1 MDDNHSESKTS
12 TDSDASTI
20 KIIAPPRCPFSGIA
34 IDPKLWQTFKEKME
48 AKNNGECDDDD
59 DDDPHAIFGDL
70 LKIQHRHQLLHTSN
84 DEDSEIPILNI
95 TEDNE
100 INDEQNEQEEEFENL
115 TGSVPS
121 SILRVRII
129 NSVTERSKDLV
140 IDSNSDE
147 TLWNAI
153 YDNAAVKQA
162 NVRKWNSQI
171 AQKVKHGMARIE
183 LHLWDSHAQ
192 QPWHSYTLEELKH
205 TTTRQLYEQ
214 VFESSTGDHD
224 LVLLKLKCVDR
235 E

>member
-1 MDDNHSESKTS
+1 ME
-12 TDSDASTI
+12 DSDAI

-48 AKNNGECDDDD
+48 AKNNGDCDDD
-59 DDDPHAIFGDL
+59 DDDPHAMFGDL
-70 LKIQHRHQLLHTSN
+70 LKIQHRHQLLHTLN
-84 DEDSEIPILNI
+84 DDEDSEIPILNI
-95 TEDNE
+95 TEDDE
-100 INDEQNEQEEEFENL
+100 INDEQNDDDEEEEEFENL
-115 TGSVPS
+115 TSSVPS

-140 IDSNSDE
+140 IDSNNDQ

-171 AQKVKHGMARIE
+171 AQKVKNGMARIE
-183 LHLWDSHAQ
+183 LILWDSHAQ

-214 VFESSTGDHD
+214 VFESSTGGHD

-235 E
+235 ELKQF